1 MNRIICLFS
10 FIAFAASSSAL
21 EPVEVRVRDTSAGP
35 RIFVDGKAVSPRFYF
50 GSPQNL
56 TILSWPRRTELII
69 PFVAEADSDFGAV
82 ELRVSEKDPQVWFSS
97 AKIVDV
103 TEGATKELTDS
114 KENNT
119 RLFRCEN
126 LKFKKSHSYRF
137 HVFHRAALDRVV
149 LDHEISYTLEDGIK
163 RTLPLPYGDTL
174 GETVKM
180 AGEHGF
186 DLVTFSTENSW
197 GCQTWWAPPEKPRSY
212 EDIDETCE
220 RLIAANPRV
229 LLLPRISANAPAW
242 MLERD
247 PSLKMKFNND
257 FTIEMSSVS
266 SREYRKAA
274 CEEVERLARHLRRK
288 FPRNFAGLHISGQNS
303 AEWFYMLSQTRDLS
317 GYDVH
322 TRDAFRRY
330 LARRGDKDAKTAEI
344 PTPAERR
351 VRRLGN
357 RLDPVRDRRVIEF
370 GRFRQEEMAS
380 FINELGA
387 AVRRG
392 TDGKSL
398 AVFFYGYTWEVGAVP
413 AGAAETGHFFVDW
426 LLKNARENID
436 AVSAPFSYAERGWPG
451 SSAVMSAAETFS
463 RNGVLWINE
472 DDTRTHHEELWNGSV
487 KVGGFVNDSPW
498 KTRNFLL
505 RNTAK
510 CIIRGHGDW
519 WMDLCGR
526 GWFRDEE
533 LWRLRSALKEMDEAI
548 LKRKKPYSPEI
559 ALVLDEES
567 LMMNG
572 WGSGRTVWPFLNRTG
587 LERCGAPYGQYLLDD
602 VLRNPPD
609 AKLFILAYARDLSAE
624 KLAGL
629 EALKRREGVH
639 VVEANNAS
647 DLHAGAVAAEAKK
660 AGVHLYAPAGSAF
673 VCAAE
678 GYVAVQA
685 LRQGP
690 IRLNFTGHP
699 VVDVLSGRRVSE
711 TDEADLR
718 FQLGETRIFK
728 ILKQGN
734 TN

>member
-1 MNRIICLFS
+1 MKPLMA
-10 FIAFAASSSAL
+10 FIVTAALVLNAVA
-21 EPVEVRVRDTSAGP
+21 EKPVEVRVRDTPQGP
-35 RIFVDGKAVSPRFYF
+35 KLFVDGEAVAPRFFF

-56 TILSWPRRTELII
+56 TILSWPRKFELVI
-69 PFVAEADSDFGAV
+69 PFVADADSGSGAV
-82 ELRVSEKDPQVWFSS
+82 ELKVSEKDPPVWFSC
-97 AKIVDV
+97 ATIVDE
-103 TEGATKELTDS
+103 TEGTTNRLSDAEEKS
-114 KENNT
+114 T

-126 LKFKKSHSYRF
+126 LKFKKSHRYRF
-137 HVFHRAALDRVV
+137 HVFHRAKRDRIS
-149 LDHEISYTLEDGIK
+149 LEHEISYALNDGT
-163 RTLPLPYGDTL
+163 RHVLPLPYGDTL
-174 GETVKM
+174 GDTVRM
-180 AGEHGF
+180 AGEHGY

-197 GCQTWWAPPEKPRSY
+197 GCQTWWAPPEKPRAY
-212 EDIDETCE
+212 DVIDEMCE
-220 RLIAANPRV
+220 KLIAANPRV
-229 LLLPRISANAPAW
+229 LLIPRISANAPGW

-257 FTIEMSSVS
+257 FTIEMSSIS

-274 CEEVERLARHLRRK
+274 CEEVEKLARHLRAK

-303 AEWFYMLSQTRDLS
+303 AEWFYMLSQTCDLS

-330 LARRGDKDAKTAEI
+330 LARQGDKDAMTAEV
-344 PTPAERR
+344 PAPAERR
-351 VRRLGN
+351 ARRPGQ
-357 RLDPVRDRRVIEF
+357 RLDPELDRRVIEF

-398 AVFFYGYTWEVGAVP
+398 ALFFYGYTWEVGGVP

-510 CIIRGHGDW
+510 CMMRGHGDW

-526 GWFRDEE
+526 GWYRDEE
-533 LWRLRSALKEMDEAI
+533 LWRLRSALKGMDKAFLERETSF
-548 LKRKKPYSPEI
+548 KPEI

-572 WGSGRTVWPFLNRTG
+572 WNSAGAVWPFLNRTG

-602 VLRNPPD
+602 VLRDPPD
-609 AKLFILAYARDLSAE
+609 AKLFILAYARDLSPE
-624 KLAGL
+624 KRAKLD
-629 EALKRREGVH
+629 ALKARKGVR
-639 VVEANNAS
+639 VIEAKRGA

-660 AGVHLYAPAGSAF
+660 AGVHLYALAGTAF

-678 GYVAVQA
+678 GYVVVQA
-685 LRQGP
+685 LRAGDLK
-690 IRLNFTGHP
+690 LNFAGCP
-699 VVDVLSGRRVSE
+699 VVDVLSGERVSE
-711 TDEADLR
+711 TSEASLKFR
-718 FQLGETRIFK
+718 LGETRIFK
-728 ILKQGN
+728 IK
-734 TN
+734 

>member
-1 MNRIICLFS
+1 MNRAIFFFS
-10 FIAFAASSSAL
+10 FIVLATVSPAL
-21 EPVEVRVRDTSAGP
+21 EPVEVRVRDTPSGP
-35 RIFVDGKAVSPRFYF
+35 RIFVDGKAVSPRFFF

-56 TILSWPRRTELII
+56 TILSWPRKTELVI
-69 PFVAEADSDFGAV
+69 PFDADADTDFGAV
-82 ELRVSEKDPQVWFSS
+82 ELKVPENDPPVWFSG

-103 TEGATKELTDS
+103 TDGSTKVLTDS
-114 KENNT
+114 KEKNT
-119 RLFRCEN
+119 RLFKCGN
-126 LKFKKSHSYRF
+126 LSLKKSHRYHF
-137 HVFHRAALDRVV
+137 HVFHRAARDRVV
-149 LDHEISYTLEDGIK
+149 LDHEISYTLNDGVK
-163 RTLPLPYGDTL
+163 KTLPLPYGDTL
-174 GETVKM
+174 GDSVRM
-180 AGEHGF
+180 AGGHGF

-197 GCQTWWAPPEKPRSY
+197 GCQTWWAPPEKPRAY
-212 EDIDETCE
+212 DVIDETCE
-220 RLIAANPRV
+220 KLIAANPRV

-247 PSLKMKFNND
+247 PSLKMKFND
-257 FTIEMSSVS
+257 RFTVEMSSIS

-274 CEEVERLARHLRRK
+274 CEEVERLARHLRKK

-303 AEWFYMLSQTRDLS
+303 AEWFYFLSQTRDLS
-317 GYDVH
+317 GYDVY

-330 LARRGDKDAKTAEI
+330 LARRGDKEAMTAQV

-351 VRRLGN
+351 AQRPQN
-357 RLDPVRDRRVIEF
+357 RLDPELDRRVIEF

-398 AVFFYGYTWEVGAVP
+398 AVFFYGYTWEVGAVS

-426 LLKNARENID
+426 LLKNARGNID

-548 LKRKKPYSPEI
+548 LKRERPYSPEI

-572 WGSGRTVWPFLNRTG
+572 WNSGRSVWPFLNRAG

-609 AKLFILAYARDLSAE
+609 AKLFILAYVRDLSPE
-624 KLAGL
+624 KLAKL
-629 EALKRREGVH
+629 EMLKKREGVH
-639 VVEANNAS
+639 VLEVKKPS
-647 DLHAGAVAAEAKK
+647 DLHAGSVAAEAKK

-678 GYVAVQA
+678 GYVVVQA
-685 LRQGP
+685 LRKGP
-690 IRLNFTGHP
+690 LKLNFTGGP
-699 VVDVLSGRRVSE
+699 VVDVLSGQRA
-711 TDEADLR
+711 ADAKEVGLN

-728 ILKQGN
+728 ILK
-734 TN
+734 

>member
-1 MNRIICLFS
+1 MNRAIS
-10 FIAFAASSSAL
+10 FISVVFFAAASFAL
-21 EPVEVRVRDTSAGP
+21 EPVEVRVRDTPVGP
-35 RIFVDGKAVSPRFYF
+35 KVFVDGKAVSPRFYF

-56 TILSWPRRTELII
+56 TILSWPRKFELVI
-69 PFVAEADSDFGAV
+69 PFVADADTDSGAI
-82 ELRVSEKDPQVWFSS
+82 ELRVSEKDPPVWFSS
-97 AKIVDV
+97 AKIVDM
-103 TEGATKELTDS
+103 TDGTTNALTDS
-114 KENNT
+114 KET
-119 RLFRCEN
+119 RIRLFKCGN
-126 LKFKKSHSYRF
+126 LKFKKFHSYRF
-137 HVFHRAALDRVV
+137 HVFHRAARDRVV

-163 RTLPLPYGDTL
+163 KTLPLPYGDTL
-174 GETVKM
+174 GDTVRM

-197 GCQTWWAPPEKPRSY
+197 GCQTWWAPPENPRSY
-212 EDIDETCE
+212 DDIDEMCA
-220 RLIAANPRV
+220 RLIAANPSV

-247 PSLKMKFNND
+247 PSLKMKFND
-257 FTIEMSSVS
+257 KFTIEMSSIS

-322 TRDAFRRY
+322 TRNAFREY
-330 LARRGDKDAKTAEI
+330 LAEKGDKDAMTAEI

-351 VRRLGN
+351 VRRPGN
-357 RLDPVRDRRVIEF
+357 RLDPVLDRRVIEF
-370 GRFRQEEMAS
+370 GRFRQKEMAS

-426 LLKNARENID
+426 LLKNARGNID

-451 SSAVMSAAETFS
+451 STAVMGAAETFS
-463 RNGVLWINE
+463 RNGILWINE

-510 CIIRGHGDW
+510 CILRGHGDW

-533 LWRLRSALKEMDEAI
+533 LWRLRSSLKEMDEAV

-572 WGSGRTVWPFLNRTG
+572 WDSGRAVWPLLNRTG

-602 VLRNPPD
+602 VLDNPPD
-609 AKLFILAYARDLSAE
+609 AKLFVLAFARDLSPE
-624 KLAGL
+624 KLAKL
-629 EALKRREGVH
+629 DALKSRKGVR
-639 VVEANNAS
+639 VFEPEKGADLRS
-647 DLHAGAVAAEAKK
+647 DVIAAEAEK

-678 GYVAVQA
+678 GYVVVQA

-690 IRLNFTGHP
+690 IKLNFTGHP
-699 VVDVLSGRRVSE
+699 VVDVLSGRKVSE
-711 TDEADLR
+711 TKEAELR
-718 FQLGETRIFK
+718 FQSGETRIFK
-728 ILKQGN
+728 ILK
-734 TN
+734 